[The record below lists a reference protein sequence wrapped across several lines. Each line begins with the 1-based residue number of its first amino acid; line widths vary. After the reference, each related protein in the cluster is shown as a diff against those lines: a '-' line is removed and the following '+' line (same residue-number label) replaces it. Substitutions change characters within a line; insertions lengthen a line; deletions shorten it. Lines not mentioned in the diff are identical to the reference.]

1 MKSLSVKQKIIFPI
15 LLIFILSFVFIGY
28 ITYMNVSQSFE
39 EVIGEG
45 LTDQVEITREYIK
58 ILDEE
63 YESKD
68 KIIEKLR
75 EANYNLEGNLDGEG
89 FIFIM
94 DEEGEL
100 LVHPVYEGENK
111 TKDSEA
117 FQKMYENKNS
127 IVSYISPKTG
137 TKKIASS
144 KVYEPYG
151 WIISSSAFKGKIIG
165 NRITGLAKEVLI
177 YLSITALILVIITIY
192 IVRKMLKPIP
202 VLVDKFDKLADGNLR
217 VKIDDNRGDEFGDL
231 ISSFNKFVEN
241 ISQII
246 KRMVTISDD
255 LDSSSEEL
263 LNSGK
268 GVKISAQNVGQAIE
282 NVASG
287 AEEQSAQVDE
297 SKNMIDN
304 LIDEIQDT
312 KKMSETMESSSKEV
326 IDNVEDGTKAIDSS
340 IKQINQVKDYSEE
353 ISNKIHSLNE
363 LSSEIGEIIE
373 LINSIAEQT
382 NLLAL
387 NAAIEA
393 ARAGEAGRGFSVV
406 ADEIRELAEESASAT
421 DEIAELIE
429 KIEKNVESA
438 VNKMDD
444 TEEVVDESVKVI
456 EGTGKTF
463 VSIEKRVNNLI
474 DLIHSISDKNNQMA
488 KLSDNVKQVVED
500 VALVSDEAA
509 RNAEEVTISSQ
520 KQIDS
525 TDEIVDA
532 AQELAEMSKELSEI
546 IDTFEL

>member
-1 MKSLSVKQKIIFPI
+1 MNSLSVKQKIILPI
-15 LLIFILSFVFIGY
+15 LLIFILSFIFIGY
-28 ITYMNVSQSFE
+28 ITYINVSQSFE

-45 LTDQVEITREYIK
+45 LTDQVEITKEYLQ

-63 YESKD
+63 YDSKD

-75 EANYNLEGNLDGEG
+75 QANYNLEGNLDGDGFLFVMDKEG
-89 FIFIM
+89 K
-94 DEEGEL
+94 L

-111 TKDSEA
+111 TEDSAA

-127 IVSYISPKTG
+127 IVSYISPKTN
-137 TKKIASS
+137 TKKITSS
-144 KVYEPYG
+144 KVYEPFG
-151 WIISSSAFKGKIIG
+151 WIISASAFKGKIIG

-177 YLSITALILVIITIY
+177 YLSITALILVIITIF
-192 IVRKMLKPIP
+192 IVRKMLNPIP
-202 VLVDKFDKLADGNLR
+202 ILVDRFDKLANGNLK
-217 VKIDDNRGDEFGDL
+217 VKIDNDRGDEFGDL
-231 ISSFNKFVEN
+231 VDSFNKFVEN
-241 ISQII
+241 ISKII
-246 KRMVTISDD
+246 KRMATISDN
-255 LDSSSEEL
+255 LDDSSEEL

-268 GVKISAQNVGQAIE
+268 GVKNSAQNVGQAIE

-304 LIDEIQDT
+304 LIDEIKDT
-312 KKMSETMESSSKEV
+312 KEMSETMEQSSKEV
-326 IDNVEDGTKAIDSS
+326 ITNVEDGTKAIDSS
-340 IKQINQVKDYSEE
+340 IKQINQVKDYSGE
-353 ISNKIHSLNE
+353 ISAKIHSLND
-363 LSSEIGEIIE
+363 LSKEIGEIIE

-406 ADEIRELAEESASAT
+406 ADEIRELAEESADAT
-421 DEIAELIE
+421 EEIAELIA

-444 TEEVVDESVKVI
+444 TEEVVDKSVKVI
-456 EGTGKTF
+456 EGTGETF
-463 VSIEKRVNNLI
+463 ATIEKRVSNLI
-474 DLIHSISDKNNQMA
+474 DLIDSISYKNNQMA
-488 KLSDNVKQVVED
+488 ELSDNVKQVVED

-509 RNAEEVTISSQ
+509 RNAEEVTLSSQ

-525 TDEIVDA
+525 TEEIVDA
-532 AQELAEMSKELSEI
+532 AQELAAMSKELSEI